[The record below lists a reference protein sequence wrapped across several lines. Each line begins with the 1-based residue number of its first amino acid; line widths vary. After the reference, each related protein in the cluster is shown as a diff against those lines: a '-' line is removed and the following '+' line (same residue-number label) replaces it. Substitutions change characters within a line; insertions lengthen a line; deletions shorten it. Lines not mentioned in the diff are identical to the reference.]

1 MKRTAMY
8 SPASE
13 LPVKHNIAL
22 GYIFSLVVAILMIAA
37 SLTGLLYPTVFY
49 PTDELRQAFQP
60 NDLINLVIGVP
71 ALLGT
76 TWLTWR
82 GKLIGLLCLP
92 GALFFVL
99 YNYLAYAFAM
109 PPNWM
114 FLLHLVLVLLSLYTL
129 IGLAASLNGKEIQRR
144 LMGAV
149 PERAAGSILV
159 GLGSLFLLRAIGAII
174 GGLVG
179 GQPLAETELAVNI
192 SDFLI
197 TPAWIVGGVL
207 LWRRRQPGYSSGL
220 GLLFQASLLFLA
232 LILFLLVQPFF
243 TGAPLATVDVIV
255 VMVMGLS
262 CFVPFALF
270 ARGVVSTP
278 T

>member
-1 MKRTAMY
+1 MKSIVIHSA
-8 SPASE
+8 ASE
-13 LPVKHNIAL
+13 LAVRSDIAL
-22 GYIFSLVVAILMIAA
+22 VYIFSLVVALLMIVA
-37 SLTGLLYPTVFY
+37 SLLGLLYPAIFY

-76 TWLTWR
+76 TWLAWR
-82 GKLIGLLCLP
+82 GKLTGLLCLP

-109 PPNWM
+109 PFNWM
-114 FLLHLVLVLLSLYTL
+114 FLLHLVLVLLSMYTL
-129 IGLAASLNGKEIQRR
+129 LALVASLNGKEIRRR

-149 PERAAGSILV
+149 PERAAGSILA
-159 GLGSLFLLRAIGAII
+159 GLGSLFLLRAIGVII
-174 GGLVG
+174 GGLVD
-179 GQPLAETELAVNI
+179 GQLLAETELAVNI

-197 TPAWIVGGVL
+197 TPAWICGGVL
-207 LWRRRQPGYSSGL
+207 LWRRRELGYAGGL

-232 LILFLLVQPFF
+232 LILFLLVKPFF
-243 TGAPLATVDVIV
+243 TGTPLATVDIIV

-270 ARGVVSTP
+270 ARGVVSAP
-278 T
+278 A